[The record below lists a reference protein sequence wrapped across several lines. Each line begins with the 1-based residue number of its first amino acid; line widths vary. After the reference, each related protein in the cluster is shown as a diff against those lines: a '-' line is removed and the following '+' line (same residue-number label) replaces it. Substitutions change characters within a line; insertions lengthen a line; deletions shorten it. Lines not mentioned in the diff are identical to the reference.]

1 MSLEKYFN
9 QFRENIVGI
18 YQKIQ
23 SSYGEQDLIYKDWI
37 PTGRLYY
44 PEKNK
49 TLYKLVLS
57 KQIDTQKRLLLVLY
71 ILMSSLVLGL
81 VKECFS
87 F

>member
-1 MSLEKYFN
+1 MSLEKCFN

-49 TLYKLVLS
+49 TLHK
-57 KQIDTQKRLLLVLY
+57 
-71 ILMSSLVLGL
+71 
-81 VKECFS
+81 FS
-87 F
+87 PLEANRYAETATFGHFIYL

>member
-1 MSLEKYFN
+1 MSLEKCFN

-57 KQIDTQKRLLLVLY
+57 KQIDTQKWLLLVLY
-71 ILMSSLVLGL
+71 ILTSSLVLGL

>member
-1 MSLEKYFN
+1 MSLEKCFN

-23 SSYGEQDLIYKDWI
+23 SSYSEQDLIYIDRI

-49 TLYKLVLS
+49 TLHK
-57 KQIDTQKRLLLVLY
+57 
-71 ILMSSLVLGL
+71 
-81 VKECFS
+81 FS
-87 F
+87 PLEANRYAETATFGHFIYL

>member
-1 MSLEKYFN
+1 MSLEKCFN

-23 SSYGEQDLIYKDWI
+23 SSYCEQDLIYKDWI

-49 TLYKLVLS
+49 TLHK
-57 KQIDTQKRLLLVLY
+57 
-71 ILMSSLVLGL
+71 
-81 VKECFS
+81 FS
-87 F
+87 PLEANRYAETATFGHFIYL